1 MTVHTL
7 EIGGARIRTLVDVDP
22 YPVSLAMVFPD
33 ASEARVAP
41 HRSWLEPLHLRGPDL
56 LLVIQSMLLEIDGRI
71 ILIDTC
77 IGEHKSRP
85 ARQIFHNRTDT
96 GFLARLAAMGVKPE
110 QVDTVLCTHLH
121 IDHVGWNTQLRD
133 GRWVPTFPR
142 ARYLLGRK
150 ELAHWE
156 AQQPRADVNH
166 GSFVD
171 SVLPI
176 VEAGLVDLV
185 DDGHELLPG
194 LVLRPLPGHT
204 PGQMGLW
211 LERGNTRA
219 LFCGDALHSPLQLA
233 CPDLSAAFDSD
244 RAEARITRLAML
256 ESVAAS
262 GSILVPAHFR
272 GGCGC
277 RIASDGGTGFRF
289 A

>member
-1 MTVHTL
+1 MTVHAL
-7 EIGGARIRTLVDVDP
+7 EIGGARIRTLHDVDP

-33 ASEARVAP
+33 ASEARIAP
-41 HRSWLEPLHLRGPDL
+41 HRGWLEPVHLQGPEL
-56 LLVIQSMLLEIDGRI
+56 LLVIQSLLLEIDGRT

-77 IGEHKSRP
+77 VGEHKARP
-85 ARQIFHNRTDT
+85 ARPIFNNRANT
-96 GFLARLAAMGVKPE
+96 GFLDRLAALGVKPE
-110 QVDTVLCTHLH
+110 QIDTVLCTHLH
-121 IDHVGWNTQLRD
+121 IDHVGWNTQMRD

-142 ARYLLGRK
+142 ARYLFGRK

-156 AQQPRADVNH
+156 SLQPRAEVNH

-211 LERGNTRA
+211 LERGGTRV

-233 CPDLSAAFDSD
+233 CPDLSASFDTD
-244 RAEARITRLAML
+244 RAQARITRVAML

-262 GSILVPAHFR
+262 GSLLVPAHFR
-272 GGCGC
+272 GGCGW
-277 RIASDGGTGFRF
+277 RIKSDGAGWRF